1 MAATMTKTRRKT
13 RKTYTPEQRQAAQQR
28 DAALAADADAAL
40 RDPELGARVAALLGG
55 GRRLLTFSLRNQG
68 LLMKQTAE
76 RGMPLH
82 EVDTYRGWQDRGRQ
96 VRDGEKGLKI
106 VRPRG
111 SDVAKESAESDD
123 VEAIVL
129 PRGDA
134 AEHGEEGGKT
144 RFRIMTVF
152 EISQTDGPEEFDAIT
167 DEEGAATLFQ
177 NLAEQAERYGYNVS
191 VWAEDVF
198 PVATV
203 EVDHEAASIAVSE
216 DADPA
221 EVLAQL
227 AQEIAAIAVVK
238 SAEGAARRAARKSSE
253 DPADDVP
260 TITVR

>member
-1 MAATMTKTRRKT
+1 MTKTRRKARRT
-13 RKTYTPEQRQAAQQR
+13 STPEQREAAQQR

-40 RDPELGARVAALLGG
+40 RDPELGARVAALIGG
-55 GRRLLTFSLRNQG
+55 GSRLLSYSLRNQG
-68 LLMKQTAE
+68 LLMKQAAE

-82 EVDTYRGWQDRGRQ
+82 EVDSYRGWQARGRQ
-96 VRDGEKGLKI
+96 VRDGEKSLKI
-106 VRPRG
+106 VKPVGRD
-111 SDVAKESAESDD
+111 SAKESADD

-129 PRGDA
+129 PRDDA
-134 AEHGEEGGKT
+134 AEQEDGGKT
-144 RFRIMTVF
+144 RFRITSVF

-167 DEEGAATLFQ
+167 DEDGAAMLLQ
-177 NLAEQAERYGYNVS
+177 NLAEQADRYGYNVS

-198 PVATV
+198 PVAGV

-238 SAEGAARRAARKSSE
+238 SAEGTARRAARKSSK
-253 DPADDVP
+253 DPADEVP